1 MQPNPYRDLV
11 ATSYSDRPPPSATPS
26 HVLPTSPT
34 GASRHLP
41 LAGEGTVPFPEMDLD
56 HLPPQLRSALG
67 VLTHAVQ
74 SREPAIQSK
83 VEQLRTKQPNYTN
96 HQLALALIRSTRR
109 RVAATGALS
118 GAVSIAPGLGTVLA
132 IGTITSQTLYALEQE
147 IELVLGIAMV
157 FGHELGDSDERV
169 IEALVVVGITSGA
182 VKLREDVLVAGGE
195 RIAIA
200 AFRRLPSALLVHG
213 GGRVVTRILARFAT
227 SGAAKVAARVVPL
240 GVGVAVGAG
249 FDWIAVTGLGRAA
262 MRYYGPGGPGA
273 RPLLLAPEDP
283 THVELGR

>member
-1 MQPNPYRDLV
+1 MSIL
-11 ATSYSDRPPPSATPS
+11 ATAQY
-26 HVLPTSPT
+26 
-34 GASRHLP
+34 ASL
-41 LAGEGTVPFPEMDLD
+41 MDFD
-56 HLPPQLRSALG
+56 SLPPQLRSVLG
-67 VLTHAVQ
+67 LLAHAVN
-74 SREPAIQSK
+74 SREPAIRDA
-83 VEQLRTKQPNYTN
+83 VEQLRTKHPGYDN
-96 HQLALALIRSTRR
+96 HQLALAFIRSTRR

-147 IELVLGIAMV
+147 IELVLGIAMI
-157 FGHELGDSDERV
+157 FGHELGNSDERV

-195 RIAIA
+195 RIAVA
-200 AFRRLPSALLVHG
+200 AFRRLPSLLLAHG
-213 GGRVVTRILARFAT
+213 GSRILARILTRFAT

-249 FDWIAVTGLGRAA
+249 FDWLAVTGLGRAA
-262 MRYYGPGGPGA
+262 LKYYGPGGPGA

-283 THVELGR
+283 AHVELNR